1 MNIPLRREKSLVSM
15 KRRKARQD
23 QCMRRAVFL
32 YRKSMKGGSNVEIN
46 EELLNELIRMGV
58 DAPVRILAEKDE
70 GLKVQVRSEISGNIA
85 GIFVVS
91 ANLFVNIT
99 KFIKS
104 EDDDLL
110 GIWASLIVKILGD
123 AVDGGKEDNDE
134 D

>member
-1 MNIPLRREKSLVSM
+1 MF
-15 KRRKARQD
+15 KRKRAKLHE
-23 QCMRRAVFL
+23 AVFL

-46 EELLNELIRMGV
+46 EEMLNELIRMGV